1 MRSRI
6 LIFDTSV
13 LCCWLSVPG
22 KSEAGPVDDRWD
34 QQRIQQLID
43 RERERRSTF
52 VLPVASLIET
62 GNHIAQCAGDRFRL
76 ASRLAEHLRDAADA
90 ASPWAAF
97 TDQASLWETDGL
109 KSLADD
115 WPNLAARG
123 VSIGD
128 ATIKTVA
135 EYYARAGYEVEI
147 LTGDLGLKA
156 YQPAQPTL
164 TPRRRR

>member
-1 MRSRI
+1 
-6 LIFDTSV
+6 
-13 LCCWLSVPG
+13 
-22 KSEAGPVDDRWD
+22 
-34 QQRIQQLID
+34 
-43 RERERRSTF
+43 
-52 VLPVASLIET
+52 
-62 GNHIAQCAGDRFRL
+62 
-76 ASRLAEHLRDAADA
+76 
-90 ASPWAAF
+90 
-97 TDQASLWETDGL
+97 L